1 MSALLDTFLVVAAVS
16 VAVGYCGWRVVR
28 RARGS
33 KTGCVGSGCGC
44 PAKKSVDTH
53 RVRLCSGEYT

>member
-53 RVRLCSGEYT
+53 RVR